1 MSQYVNCQHCI
12 NKACKKY
19 GGPYGYTFCGKYIPD
34 IAKQI
39 TNADH
44 IRSMSDEELAEFI
57 NCCTSGDGA
66 PDFCRRLPECDDDLE
81 SDTLIPFERCNQ
93 CLLYWL
99 RHPVIQ
105 GVTYE

>member
-1 MSQYVNCQHCI
+1 MCVHRTDEGI
-12 NKACKKY
+12 CKKFSVDGVTSY
-19 GGPYGYTFCGKYIPD
+19 CVDGPCKD
-34 IAKQI
+34 EVL
-39 TNADH
+39 TNADR

-57 NCCTSGDGA
+57 NCCTSGDGT

>member
-1 MSQYVNCQHCI
+1 MKLCDRCRVSGCCSLNYLGE
-12 NKACKKY
+12 ACKLARKRE
-19 GGPYGYTFCGKYIPD
+19 CPD
-34 IAKQI
+34 VVF
-39 TNADH
+39 TNADR